1 MEEGTGTQGSSSSA
15 AYDSL
20 DPGWKYFQKIDPK
33 NKNDLMCS
41 FCNKVYKEGIFR
53 AKQHLAGNYRNTAKC
68 TKVPAPVRE
77 EIKAYMD
84 SNNTKKSRTS
94 NLLFHNNDHDQVLDF
109 LDDGEESM
117 PNEASTMDMP
127 SQSKKQ
133 KKGHMDMFV
142 QKTVGPRVKERQTTI
157 NEAYKKDLREKGI
170 MAIAN
175 WMYDA
180 AIPFNAVNYPSFQ
193 QIFDITCQH
202 GPGFKALSFHE
213 VRVPCL
219 AKAVSQVEEDYITSC
234 RAEWSKYGCSVMV
247 DGWTDKKQRTL
258 INFLINSPRGSVFI
272 ESVDASEYAKTGEKM
287 SELIDRIIVKVGVEN
302 VVQIITDNASNMV
315 LAGKLLETKRPHLY
329 WTPCVAHCIDL
340 MLEDIGKLSEM
351 KMTFKKAISVT
362 SFVYVRPG
370 VVNMLRKFTEGKE
383 LCRAGVTRFATA
395 FLTLKRM
402 LELKKKLRDM
412 FTSEDWTQSKWSK
425 EADGKK
431 VASIILAPRFWNS
444 VVRIVKIYSPLVR
457 VLRLVDGERKP
468 AMGYIYKAMDR
479 AKETIMKAFDNKE
492 YEYRDAFEIIDK
504 RWSCQLHKPLHAA
517 GFFLNPEFFYKNG
530 GDDVDSE
537 VSKGFYDAMERL
549 VPNPAEQ
556 DKITEEL
563 ALYRNADGQFGLNV
577 AIRQRGVLAPAVWW
591 ENFGLSAPHLRKFAI
606 KVLSLT
612 CSSSGCERNWSI
624 FENVHAKRR
633 NRLEQQRM
641 NDLVFVKYNRALKR
655 RYDARDHID
664 SISLKDIDESNEWVV
679 GRMEDE
685 EDELVF
691 EGGDLTW
698 GVAAAA
704 MGVDEPTYDT
714 RAKATKGKEP
724 VTCASKQVEK
734 GKGSKGKGKGKG
746 VGQSSSSFRLRDEE
760 EIEFDLEGEDEKDE
774 FNEED
779 PQFDDDDEDGDYVD
793 EYDED
798 D

>member
-41 FCNKVYKEGIFR
+41 FCNKVYKGGIFR
-53 AKQHLAGNYRNTAKC
+53 AKQHLAGNYRNAAKC
-68 TKVPAPVRE
+68 TKVPAPVHE

-94 NLLFHNNDHDQVLDF
+94 NLLFHDHDQVLDF
-109 LDDGEESM
+109 LDDGEKSM
-117 PNEASTMDMP
+117 PNEASTMDMS

-133 KKGHMDMFV
+133 KKGPMDMFV
-142 QKTVGPRVKERQTTI
+142 QKSVGPRVKERQTTI

-175 WMYDA
+175 WLYDA

-247 DGWTDKKQRTL
+247 DGWTDKRQRTL
-258 INFLINSPRGSVFI
+258 INFLINSPRGLVFI

-287 SELIDRIIVKVGVEN
+287 CELIDRIIVKVGVEN

-315 LAGKLLETKRPHLY
+315 LA
-329 WTPCVAHCIDL
+329 AHCIDL

-351 KMTFKKAISVT
+351 KMTLKKAISVT

-395 FLTLKRM
+395 FLTLQRM

-431 VASIILAPRFWNS
+431 VANIILAPRFWNS

-468 AMGYIYKAMDR
+468 AMGYIYEAMDR

-530 GDDVDSE
+530 GGDVDSE

-549 VPNPAEQ
+549 VPNLAE
-556 DKITEEL
+556 
-563 ALYRNADGQFGLNV
+563 
-577 AIRQRGVLAPAVWW
+577 QRGVLAPAVWW

-664 SISLKDIDESNEWVV
+664 PISLKDIDESNEWVV

-734 GKGSKGKGKGKG
+734 GKGSKGKG

-760 EIEFDLEGEDEKDE
+760 EIEFELEGEDEEDE

-779 PQFDDDDEDGDYVD
+779 PQFDDDDEEKGDYVD
-793 EYDED
+793 EYVED